1 MDPAPPASPAPCSA
15 CGAPLA
21 LRAARCGAC
30 RAWQPAVAWDRALY
44 YGFAGLTAVA
54 MLARWALRRME
65 PGTPSLGELWQAW
78 LHPLVVL
85 PLALTGVYAVRVW
98 RRR

>member
-1 MDPAPPASPAPCSA
+1 MDAALPPCSA
-15 CGAPLA
+15 CGAP
-21 LRAARCGAC
+21 RARAGARCSACGA
-30 RAWQPAVAWDRALY
+30 WPAGVAWDRALY

-54 MLARWALRRME
+54 MLARCLLRRLE
-65 PGTPSLGELWQAW
+65 PGTPTLGELWQAW

-85 PLALTGVYAVRVW
+85 PLALTGVYAMRVW